1 MTTTTGIP
9 WRKRDD
15 LLVLP
20 QGSRWVVKDPIA
32 QRYFHLGAEAHFVW
46 TQLTGRRSVEE
57 LSAAFAVRFAPR
69 SLGSDELTRFLAQ
82 LARQGLV
89 WSDSYEAGALVEQ
102 RRRSRESH
110 ERWQGLTNLLAI
122 RFRGID
128 PDRWLRPITRWCGGL
143 FTPAG
148 LMLGGVFILS
158 ALLLAW
164 SQGATFAGRYQAE
177 LSRWTV
183 ADLPQLALMMAFLK
197 ICHELGHAV
206 ACQRAGGEVRE
217 AGIMLL
223 LGTPCLYC
231 NVSDAWLLPPRRAR
245 MLISAAGMWVET
257 LLAAAATW
265 VWWSSH
271 PGPTQTI
278 AAQVLAISGVS
289 TLVFNLNPLL
299 RYDGYFL
306 LADAVDQPNLQARA
320 QDRLTAALR
329 GMLGFVADDGPA
341 AETGPWWLP
350 WYGAASWL
358 YRMAVLFT
366 VLWLLD
372 RWLEPQ
378 GLRLVSF
385 SITGVTLFG
394 LAWGSWKRW
403 VGSRGPAT
411 TSRWAHPFRAL
422 IAMVLLLA
430 GLLIPWPARI
440 TTEGRLMPATARGVY
455 VTRPGQ
461 LSEIIVPGA
470 PVQAGTVIAT
480 LTDPELA
487 RERLAWSGS
496 REQARRRVT
505 QLTRRQLV
513 DPEAALQLPAAIQQL
528 EALEQQGA
536 QLRDDADRLIL
547 RAPQAG
553 RLWPAPRRPTIVTGT
568 RLGGWSGSVFA
579 TQNVGCR
586 LETGTLIGW
595 VGANDRQEVV
605 AWLPQAEIDRVRLA
619 QTVTLFPQTAVG
631 PYRGTI
637 MAVAQARADVMNPEV
652 GPLMNRTD
660 PAGGS
665 TAPITGTWYEVR
677 IAVEGLPHDLPCLS
691 TTPLAIHTAP
701 LSTLDRLRRWW
712 RSNFRFA

>member
-32 QRYFHLGAEAHFVW
+32 QRYFHLGAEAHFIW

-57 LSAAFAVRFAPR
+57 LSAAFAARFAPR

-89 WSDSYEAGALVEQ
+89 WSDSYEAGALLEQ
-102 RRRSRESH
+102 RRRTRESH
-110 ERWQGLTNLLAI
+110 QRWQRLTNLLAI

-143 FTPAG
+143 FTTTG
-148 LMLGGVFILS
+148 FVLGGGLILS
-158 ALLLAW
+158 ALLLVW
-164 SQGATFAGRYQAE
+164 SQGAAFAGRYQAE
-177 LSRWTV
+177 LARWTV
-183 ADLPQLALMMAFLK
+183 ADLPQLALVMALLK

-231 NVSDAWLLPPRRAR
+231 NVSDAWLLPSRAAR
-245 MLISAAGMWVET
+245 MVISAAGMWVEI

-265 VWWSSH
+265 IWWSSH

-329 GMLGFVADDGPA
+329 AMLGFVAVDHPA
-341 AETGPWWLP
+341 AGTGPWWLP

-378 GLRLVSF
+378 GLRLVAL
-385 SITGVTLFG
+385 SITGVTLVG
-394 LAWGSWKRW
+394 LAWGGMPRW
-403 VGSRGPAT
+403 GMGRGPDSM
-411 TSRWAHPFRAL
+411 SRWTHPYRSLMAVVIL
-422 IAMVLLLA
+422 PT

-440 TTEGRLMPATARGVY
+440 TTEGRLMPAGARGVY

-461 LSEIIVPGA
+461 LSEILAPGS
-470 PVQAGTVIAT
+470 PVHAGTVIAT
-480 LTDPELA
+480 LTDQELA
-487 RERLAWSGS
+487 REQLAWSGTL
-496 REQARRRVT
+496 EQARRRVT

-553 RLWPAPRRPTIVTGT
+553 RLWPAPRRPVIETGT

-579 TQNVGCR
+579 TENQGCR

-595 VGANDRQEVV
+595 VGTDERQEVV

-619 QTVTLFPQTAVG
+619 QTVMLFPHTAG
-631 PYRGTI
+631 APYRGTI
-637 MAVAQARADVMNPEV
+637 VTVAQARADAMNPEV
-652 GPLMNRTD
+652 GSLLNRSHPTSE
-660 PAGGS
+660 S
-665 TAPITGTWYEVR
+665 TASIHGTWYEVR
-677 IAVEGLPHDLPCLS
+677 IAVEGLPNNLPCLS

-701 LSTLDRLRRWW
+701 LSILDRLFRWW
-712 RSNFRFA
+712 RATFRLG